1 MKASILNFN
10 IRPLIWLFPGLLGAV
25 SAGAQVSLPKIDST
39 LKIGKV
45 GYRVNCKNKKFD
57 ENELDV
63 RPVGFDN
70 EAKPLSFMIRGRVA
84 KAEIDD
90 LNSDGYPD
98 LVLYVYSDSNAVFGT
113 VYAFISQAN
122 KSITGCVLPDPMMD
136 GKLNEGYKGHDQFS
150 LMQGYLLEKF
160 PIYKTGDEKDQPTG
174 GTRVILYQLVPNDSG
189 GFKFQKVR
197 NYDNH

>member
-1 MKASILNFN
+1 MLTCIL
-10 IRPLIWLFPGLLGAV
+10 PGLLCFGA
-25 SAGAQVSLPKIDST
+25 AGAQVLFPKMDST
-39 LKIGKV
+39 LKIGKA
-45 GYRVNCKNKKFD
+45 GYRVTCKNKKFD

-70 EAKPLSFMIRGRVA
+70 EARPVSFMLRGRVA

-90 LNSDGYPD
+90 LNGDGYPD
-98 LVLYVYSDSNAVFGT
+98 LVLYAYSDSNAIFGA

-122 KSITGCVLPDPMMD
+122 KSITGCALPDPMMD
-136 GKLNEGYKGHDQFS
+136 GKINEGYKGHDQFS
-150 LMQGYLLEKF
+150 LMQGFLQEKF
-160 PIYKTGDEKDQPTG
+160 PIYKAGDGQDHPTG
-174 GTRVILYQLVPNDSG
+174 GTRVILFQLVPNDSG